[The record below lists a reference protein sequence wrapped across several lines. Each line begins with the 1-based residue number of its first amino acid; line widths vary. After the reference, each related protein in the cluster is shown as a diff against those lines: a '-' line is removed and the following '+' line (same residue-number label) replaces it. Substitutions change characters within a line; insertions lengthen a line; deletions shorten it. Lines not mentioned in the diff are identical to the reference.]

1 MSIEITE
8 ADRKRTWPIMRHL
21 YTEKDGAEVFFKRDF
36 FAGEY
41 DSHFIVQAFAKHR
54 IAALQAREEETA
66 WLIERHD
73 YIPGLHYYAEYPNG
87 DHYWTPDHLKAMRFA
102 TEADAR
108 VIAKDDPLLTVAEH
122 MWVANPQVREDVG
135 EALRLAESLCAQVK
149 IDLAAAHEQ
158 ICKLQ
163 GLDPETHAWPEWSS
177 PANTMRWVDEIILPA
192 IKQHVTHPTPTELPG
207 DALRATFKLAASQ
220 IERDVR
226 LSELTDGEI
235 DALVR
240 AVRG

>member
-8 ADRKRTWPIMRHL
+8 AGPTEADLDMAARFYCSRALGSSKADELKRLRVNL
-21 YTEKDGAEVFFKRDF
+21 EDEEA
-36 FAGEY
+36 AL
-41 DSHFIVQAFAKHR
+41 DSLVYLFMQHR
-54 IAALQAREEETA
+54 LAALQAREEETA

-73 YIPGLHYYAEYPNG
+73 YTPGLHYYAEYPNG

-122 MWVANPQVREDVG
+122 MWVANPQAREDVG
-135 EALRLAESLCAQVK
+135 ESAEPVAWMYRTVHGEGAYFSETRNTT
-149 IDLAAAHEQ
+149 LAANAPPDGEW
-158 ICKLQ
+158 I
-163 GLDPETHAWPEWSS
+163 ETP
-177 PANTMRWVDEIILPA
+177 LY
-192 IKQHVTHPTPTELPG
+192 THPTPAELPG
-207 DALRATFKLAASQ
+207 DALRAAFKLAASQ